1 MDILNLIKTNK
12 NTEDSGYIYDA
23 IGYEPSH
30 REKDDNGRLIVKHTL
45 ITKGCVSPYWGEEI
59 PNWQELGLDPKK
71 KYNVYRPIEELKN
84 AKWAPTMPL
93 LNKHIMDYA
102 DMPQRENWAGSVSN
116 FDFEGDNVYADICFW
131 NNEDID
137 NVENGTKK
145 DLSMGYRCKHVKE
158 AGEYNGQPYD
168 LKMVNILPN
177 HLALVE
183 KGRVKG
189 AYVFDEEKQKGEKS
203 MFKKLATMF
212 DSFSKELAK
221 QADEFK
227 ESDHPRADD
236 GKFTSGG
243 GSTGG
248 KNNEY
253 EQYKKAGYSKEQY
266 ENLKKAE
273 TLFKDFT
280 KKSPVETNEK
290 GHYDPSKTSLRRD
303 VEWANYK
310 IKNSKEL
317 GIDEEEVNEL
327 KKDMDWYKKD
337 WKNKYGEELK
347 IKGVNLKKSNG
358 GQGDAD
364 PEKEIKMT
372 EEKKV
377 CDAEHEDKRKLID
390 EIGGMLKGKVDEE
403 LWRTIIGKAEKLAYE
418 GSEKSEAD
426 DELKEE
432 EHKEEVKAEE
442 VKKDEDLVE
451 GKEKEEIDLQK
462 IKDEAKEEA
471 KKEMEELIKAKE
483 EVEDVAGK
491 CAVQDSAAK
500 YYKIGLEAMGI
511 SCKGVMDEDLRGM
524 FRGAVAKNA
533 KKGTMDGA
541 PKQDALNETLSKL
554 NLPKRVY

>member
-1 MDILNLIKTNK
+1 MALFVFMGNILNLIK
-12 NTEDSGYIYDA
+12 SGKQAQEAYIYDA

-116 FDFEGDNVYADICFW
+116 FDFDGDNVYADICFW

-145 DLSMGYRCKHVKE
+145 DLSMGYRCKHIKE
-158 AGEYNGQPYD
+158 AGDYNGQPYD

-212 DSFSKELAK
+212 DSFSKDLAK

-248 KNNEY
+248 AKKEEDFRLKFLPKNKEY
-253 EQYKKAGYSKEQY
+253 NLHTQKSIDLVNSLHKKYGTKDLRSLMNIINKEDKEKYKMNAEEGKKLYEKLY
-266 ENLKKAE
+266 EN
-273 TLFKDFT
+273 F
-280 KKSPVETNEK
+280 
-290 GHYDPSKTSLRRD
+290 
-303 VEWANYK
+303 
-310 IKNSKEL
+310 
-317 GIDEEEVNEL
+317 
-327 KKDMDWYKKD
+327 
-337 WKNKYGEELK
+337 
-347 IKGVNLKKSNG
+347 KKSNG

-377 CDAEHEDKRKLID
+377 CDAEHEDKRQLID

-442 VKKDEDLVE
+442 VKKDEDVKAE
-451 GKEKEEIDLQK
+451 EEKEEIDLQK

-524 FRGAVAKNA
+524 FRGAVAKST
-533 KKGTMDGA
+533 KSVVMDGA
-541 PKQDALNETLSKL
+541 AKQDAINEALGKC

>member
-1 MDILNLIKTNK
+1 MGKILNLIKSGK
-12 NTEDSGYIYDA
+12 NDDSGYIYDA
-23 IGYEPSH
+23 VGYEPSH

-59 PNWQELGLDPKK
+59 PNWKELGLDPKK
-71 KYNVYRPIEELKN
+71 KYNVFRPIEELKK
-84 AKWAPTMPL
+84 AKDLFQNIPV
-93 LNKHIMDYA
+93 LNKHVMDYA
-102 DMPQRENWAGSVSN
+102 DDPQSDYRGGSLSN
-116 FDFEGDNVYADICFW
+116 IDFEGDNVYADVCFW
-131 NNEDID
+131 NGSDIND
-137 NVENGTKK
+137 IESGIKK
-145 DLSMGYRCKHVKE
+145 DLSLGYRCKHVKE

-189 AYVFDEEKQKGEKS
+189 AYVFDEKKQKGAKD
-203 MFKKLATMF
+203 MLKKLAEMF
-212 DSFSKELAK
+212 DSFSKELEH

-227 ESDHPRADD
+227 ESDHPRSDD

-243 GSTGG
+243 GGGSASGAKKEGNKKIEHYNYRESRDLIANAKKVDGKILSHTGSG
-248 KNNEY
+248 LFEITHYTNHGDTKGVSIKTKPVDENDDLWD
-253 EQYKKAGYSKEQY
+253 KY
-266 ENLKKAE
+266 ENADDARLYLLPEAVE
-273 TLFKDFT
+273 KD
-280 KKSPVETNEK
+280 
-290 GHYDPSKTSLRRD
+290 
-303 VEWANYK
+303 
-310 IKNSKEL
+310 
-317 GIDEEEVNEL
+317 
-327 KKDMDWYKKD
+327 
-337 WKNKYGEELK
+337 
-347 IKGVNLKKSNG
+347 G

-403 LWRTIIGKAEKLAYE
+403 LWRTIIGKAEELAYE

-432 EHKEEVKAEE
+432 ETEEVKAEE
-442 VKKDEDLVE
+442 VKKDEDL
-451 GKEKEEIDLQK
+451 
-462 IKDEAKEEA
+462 EAKEEVDIEKIKEDAKAEA
-471 KKEMEELIKAKE
+471 KKEMEELVKAKE

-511 SCKGVMDEDLRGM
+511 SVKGVMDEDLRGM
-524 FRGAVAKNA
+524 FRGAVAKTS
-533 KKGTMDGA
+533 KSVVMDGA
-541 PKQDALNETLSKL
+541 AKQNAINEALGKC
-554 NLPKRVY
+554 NLPKRVF

>member
-1 MDILNLIKTNK
+1 MGNILNLIKGGK
-12 NTEDSGYIYDA
+12 QAQDAYIYDA

-145 DLSMGYRCKHVKE
+145 DLSMGYRCKHIKE
-158 AGEYNGQPYD
+158 SGEYNGQPYD

-189 AYVFDEEKQKGEKS
+189 AYVFDEEKQKGE
-203 MFKKLATMF
+203 MTMIKKLAAMF
-212 DSFSKELAK
+212 DSFSKELEK
-221 QADEFK
+221 QADEFR

-248 KNNEY
+248 A
-253 EQYKKAGYSKEQY
+253 KKETKSAKTTQSKVEHYPYRESRDLIANAKKVDGKILSHTGNGLFEITHYTNHGGTNGISIKTKPVDENDDLWDKY
-266 ENLKKAE
+266 ENADDDAKLYLLPEAVE
-273 TLFKDFT
+273 KD
-280 KKSPVETNEK
+280 
-290 GHYDPSKTSLRRD
+290 
-303 VEWANYK
+303 
-310 IKNSKEL
+310 
-317 GIDEEEVNEL
+317 
-327 KKDMDWYKKD
+327 
-337 WKNKYGEELK
+337 
-347 IKGVNLKKSNG
+347 G

-364 PEKEIKMT
+364 PEKESKMT

-377 CDAEHEDKRKLID
+377 CDAEHEDKRQLID

-432 EHKEEVKAEE
+432 HKEEVKAEE
-442 VKKDEDLVE
+442 VKKDEDIKAKE
-451 GKEKEEIDLQK
+451 EKEEVDLQK

-533 KKGTMDGA
+533 KSVVMDGA
-541 PKQDALNETLSKL
+541 AKQDAINEALGKC

>member
-1 MDILNLIKTNK
+1 MSGSFFCGMDILNLIKTKK

-30 REKDDNGRLIVKHTL
+30 REKDGNGRLIVKHTL

-116 FDFEGDNVYADICFW
+116 FDIEGDNVYADICFW

-189 AYVFDEEKQKGEKS
+189 AYVFDEEKQKGE
-203 MFKKLATMF
+203 MTMIKKLASILGGLGVK
-212 DSFSKELAK
+212 DEDLKEL
-221 QADEFK
+221 E
-227 ESDHPRADD
+227 EM
-236 GKFTSGG
+236 
-243 GSTGG
+243 
-248 KNNEY
+248 
-253 EQYKKAGYSKEQY
+253 
-266 ENLKKAE
+266 AE
-273 TLFKDFT
+273 TQKVEAKD
-280 KKSPVETNEK
+280 E
-290 GHYDPSKTSLRRD
+290 
-303 VEWANYK
+303 
-310 IKNSKEL
+310 
-317 GIDEEEVNEL
+317 
-327 KKDMDWYKKD
+327 
-337 WKNKYGEELK
+337 
-347 IKGVNLKKSNG
+347 
-358 GQGDAD
+358 
-364 PEKEIKMT
+364 
-372 EEKKV
+372 

-432 EHKEEVKAEE
+432 EHKEEVKVEG
-442 VKKDEDLVE
+442 VKKDEDVKAE
-451 GKEKEEIDLQK
+451 EEKEEIDLQK

-541 PKQDALNETLSKL
+541 MKQDALNETLSKL

>member
-12 NTEDSGYIYDA
+12 QADSGYIYDA

-116 FDFEGDNVYADICFW
+116 FDIEGDNVYADICFW

-189 AYVFDEEKQKGEKS
+189 AYVFDEEKQKGE
-203 MFKKLATMF
+203 MTMIKKLAYILGGLGVK
-212 DSFSKELAK
+212 DEDLKELEK
-221 QADEFK
+221 M
-227 ESDHPRADD
+227 
-236 GKFTSGG
+236 
-243 GSTGG
+243 
-248 KNNEY
+248 
-253 EQYKKAGYSKEQY
+253 
-266 ENLKKAE
+266 AE
-273 TLFKDFT
+273 TQK
-280 KKSPVETNEK
+280 VE
-290 GHYDPSKTSLRRD
+290 
-303 VEWANYK
+303 A
-310 IKNSKEL
+310 
-317 GIDEEEVNEL
+317 IDE
-327 KKDMDWYKKD
+327 
-337 WKNKYGEELK
+337 
-347 IKGVNLKKSNG
+347 
-358 GQGDAD
+358 
-364 PEKEIKMT
+364 
-372 EEKKV
+372 

-418 GSEKSEAD
+418 GSEKSKAK
-426 DELKEE
+426 KEE
-432 EHKEEVKAEE
+432 EK
-442 VKKDEDLVE
+442 
-451 GKEKEEIDLQK
+451 IDLEK

-533 KKGTMDGA
+533 KEVTMDGA

>member
-1 MDILNLIKTNK
+1 MGNILNLIKGAK
-12 NTEDSGYIYDA
+12 NEDSGYIYDA

-30 REKDDNGRLIVKHTL
+30 REKDGNGRLIVKHTL

-71 KYNVYRPIEELKN
+71 KYNVYRPIDELKN
-84 AKWAPTMPL
+84 AKWAPTIPL

-145 DLSMGYRCKHVKE
+145 ALSMGYRCKHVKE

-168 LKMVNILPN
+168 LKMVNIFPN

-189 AYVFDEEKQKGEKS
+189 AYVFDEEKQKGEKG

-212 DSFSKELAK
+212 DSFSKDLAK

-243 GSTGG
+243 GGGSASGAKKEGNQKIEHYNYKESRDLIAKAKNVDGKILSHTGSG
-248 KNNEY
+248 LFEITHYTNHGDTKGVSIKTKPVDENDDLWD
-253 EQYKKAGYSKEQY
+253 KY
-266 ENLKKAE
+266 ENAADDAKLYLLPEAVE
-273 TLFKDFT
+273 KD
-280 KKSPVETNEK
+280 
-290 GHYDPSKTSLRRD
+290 
-303 VEWANYK
+303 
-310 IKNSKEL
+310 
-317 GIDEEEVNEL
+317 
-327 KKDMDWYKKD
+327 
-337 WKNKYGEELK
+337 
-347 IKGVNLKKSNG
+347 G
-358 GQGDAD
+358 GQGDTD

-372 EEKKV
+372 EGKKV
-377 CDAEHEDKRKLID
+377 CDVEHEDKRKLID

-442 VKKDEDLVE
+442 VKKDEEVKAE
-451 GKEKEEIDLQK
+451 EEKEEIDLQK

-491 CAVQDSAAK
+491 CGVQDSAAK
-500 YYKIGLEAMGI
+500 YYKIGLEALGI

-533 KKGTMDGA
+533 KKGTLDAA
-541 PKQDALNETLSKL
+541 PKQDALNEALGKC